1 MATRPSEAAQP
12 AAFTG
17 SRDRFET
24 VLVWLEGEQ
33 AAALSHGE
41 LEERLQVDVRELFRQ
56 LLQEHLD
63 LRAQTETRIAD
74 VMDEARVPR
83 PSAETGHARALATV
97 FGGVDVRR
105 IAYRRRGQGNL
116 HRPTPCGTC
125 RPRSTPTG
133 YATWPPSKAHGAPS
147 RSAVQAIERAI
158 GQQLGKRQVED
169 LAARAAV
176 DFDTSTPTET
186 PQPARRVICWCC
198 PVTARVS

>member
-12 AAFTG
+12 TAFTG

-33 AAALSHGE
+33 SAALSHGE
-41 LEERLQVDVRELFRQ
+41 LEERLQAGARELFRQ

-83 PSAETGHARALATV
+83 PSAETGHTRALATV

-116 HRPTPCGTC
+116 HPADAVLNLPTEKH
-125 RPRSTPTG
+125 S
-133 YATWPPSKAHGAPS
+133 HGLRHLAAIESS
-147 RSAVQAIERAI
+147 RGSFDGAVQAIERAT

-176 DFDTSTPTET
+176 DLEAFYVHRDP
-186 PQPARRVICWCC
+186 PAGAAGDLLVF
-198 PVTARVS
+198 VL